1 MEKYFVL
8 LLHCDL
14 VSGERGQGQQLAPKS
29 QSTPHSQSQPIFLA
43 SDSSSLKNRLHWAAE
58 QNRKRDVA
66 MLSVY
71 SNRSCPHLPCIF
83 GLPHSP
89 TPPPPPPLPPPPPRC
104 SLPTSLPLLS
114 SAAPAVFPIVA
125 QPALPLTAHPFDQYL
140 LLGEQIVDS
149 EAKCCLRSKFDLS
162 FVVLESFGG
171 QASPSLVKYRDS
183 CSPSINKVS
192 TTYQQNIITK

>member
-1 MEKYFVL
+1 MSE
-8 LLHCDL
+8 
-14 VSGERGQGQQLAPKS
+14 ERGQGQQLAPKS

-43 SDSSSLKNRLHWAAE
+43 SDSSSLKNRLHRAAE

-89 TPPPPPPLPPPPPRC
+89 TPPSPPPPAPRC
-104 SLPTSLPLLS
+104 SLPSSLPLLS

-140 LLGEQIVDS
+140 LLGEQIDGDS
-149 EAKCCLRSKFDLS
+149 EAKCCLLSKFGLS
-162 FVVLESFGG
+162 FVLLESFGG

>member
-1 MEKYFVL
+1 M
-8 LLHCDL
+8 
-14 VSGERGQGQQLAPKS
+14 APKS

-83 GLPHSP
+83 GRRLPHSSSSSSSSGAQMQ
-89 TPPPPPPLPPPPPRC
+89 PPHLPV
-104 SLPTSLPLLS
+104 PLLS

>member
-1 MEKYFVL
+1 MKEYFLL

-43 SDSSSLKNRLHWAAE
+43 SDSSSLKNRLHRAAE

-71 SNRSCPHLPCIF
+71 SNRSCPHLPLCIF
-83 GLPHSP
+83 GRRLHHSSSSSSSSSAQMQPPHLPV
-89 TPPPPPPLPPPPPRC
+89 
-104 SLPTSLPLLS
+104 PLLS

-125 QPALPLTAHPFDQYL
+125 QPALPLKAHPFDQYL
-140 LLGEQIVDS
+140 P
-149 EAKCCLRSKFDLS
+149 AWW
-162 FVVLESFGG
+162 
-171 QASPSLVKYRDS
+171 
-183 CSPSINKVS
+183 
-192 TTYQQNIITK
+192 